1 LIGDYLNTLFSSLA
15 TGTPSAGKK
24 IAGVSIKTIE
34 LRQFCAT
41 FSKFVL
47 PPSFN
52 FIEIAD
58 VLPPAA
64 AHVNGHSH
72 LPDLSQGSS
81 RSEAQ
86 PPASHAQTSL
96 IEKRPFPA
104 ADPEAL
110 GSLAA
115 GQQDIRREITRL
127 HREIAVLRAE
137 MAQPGLTEILGGIG
151 YIIGFFGLYAW
162 FRVRRGTPV

>member
-1 LIGDYLNTLFSSLA
+1 MNYANFVLHFPNSCYRLPSISLRLPMFFRLLPLYL
-15 TGTPSAGKK
+15 
-24 IAGVSIKTIE
+24 V
-34 LRQFCAT
+34 
-41 FSKFVL
+41 FVL
-47 PPSFN
+47 P
-52 FIEIAD
+52 
-58 VLPPAA
+58 LTAA

-162 FRVRRGTPV
+162 FRVRRGAPV